1 MKFPTSKR
9 NMDGFRCC
17 ALEEK
22 GIIIIFLVNILFA
35 CRIIWVINSIQWAP
49 LEPGMIMRTPL
60 VDEVFSLMMLLAAIN
75 ITYNVWKLAKPFRG
89 SSTCYR
95 YLYMLYAI
103 QVFTLLALGCLHIEY
118 TSHTDVIIMQP
129 FLHCMNVFLM
139 NWTNADAVETL
150 FYPFTIILVVIV
162 FIHLGLLFYVA
173 GKHKNLLTQTSETK
187 RNGQNP

>member
-1 MKFPTSKR
+1 DVCHERRT
-9 NMDGFRCC
+9 
-17 ALEEK
+17 LK
-22 GIIIIFLVNILFA
+22 GLVADL
-35 CRIIWVINSIQWAP
+35 R
-49 LEPGMIMRTPL
+49 
-60 VDEVFSLMMLLAAIN
+60 
-75 ITYNVWKLAKPFRG
+75 
-89 SSTCYR
+89 
-95 YLYMLYAI
+95 
-103 QVFTLLALGCLHIEY
+103 
-118 TSHTDVIIMQP
+118 IIMQP